1 MSDSKLPTRYEQ
13 ALAWFD
19 HYLIRPLYTAR
30 VRRLILQSFPFWIA
44 SLLTGLMAV
53 GYEKVFNWA
62 EQVSFT
68 WLSRVPLQA
77 FGLTPVAFLLSWAL
91 VHYLAP
97 AARGS
102 GIPQVMAGID
112 LSNPAQ
118 YRHTEYLLSLRVAAV
133 KVVSSVVLLLGGG
146 IIGRE
151 GPTIQ
156 VSAAIFRAINRLQP
170 AGWPQLSRQIALVTG
185 GAAGLAAAFNTPLGG
200 IVFVVEELTQIHL
213 SRFRMAVFAAVI
225 IAGLTAQQFLGPYL
239 YLGFPKVTS
248 PGGWFQALAM
258 GCAMA
263 CGLAGAFFAKA
274 LLAIGQY
281 RKRFTTLRAQVG
293 WVMGCGLALATLAY
307 FVGIDGVGTGKPII
321 NRLLFQNSG
330 TTPFYLFP
338 VRFAGMVLS
347 YSGGGAG
354 GVFAT
359 SLSAGA
365 LLGDGLARL
374 AGVPVVDRNLLILV
388 SMVGFLTGV
397 VRSPFTAAILVLE
410 MTDRHSAIFQ
420 LLLGA
425 LLAQAV
431 AALVDP
437 HSLYEHL
444 KQGFVRES
452 LAQELSPHAAAL
464 PPDHDEDRDHEQEN
478 VKPKKTQPTEG

>member
-1 MSDSKLPTRYEQ
+1 MPTVPSRYERL
-13 ALAWFD
+13 LAWLD
-19 HYLIRPLYTAR
+19 RYLIHPLYTPQ
-30 VRRLILQSFPFWIA
+30 VRRLILQSLPFWIA
-44 SLLTGLMAV
+44 SFLVGLVAV
-53 GYEKVFNWA
+53 GYEKVFVWA
-62 EQVSFT
+62 EQASFS
-68 WLSRVPLQA
+68 WLGGTPWLA
-77 FGLTPVAFLLSWAL
+77 FVLTPLAFLVSWAL
-91 VHYLAP
+91 VQWLAP

-112 LSNPAQ
+112 LSTPTRH
-118 YRHTEYLLSLRVAAV
+118 RHTAYLLSLRVAVV
-133 KVVSSVVLLLGGG
+133 KVASSVVLLLGGG
-146 IIGRE
+146 VIGRE

-156 VSAAIFRAINRLQP
+156 VSAAIFRSINRLQP
-170 AGWPQLSRQIALVTG
+170 ASWPQLSRQIAIITG

-248 PGGWFQALAM
+248 PGGWFQVLVMGAALL
-258 GCAMA
+258 
-263 CGLAGAFFAKA
+263 CGLAGAVFAKA
-274 LLAIGQY
+274 LLAIGQL
-281 RKRFTTLRAQVG
+281 RQRFTTLPARLG
-293 WVMGCGLALATLAY
+293 WVLGCGLLLAALAYAA
-307 FVGIDGVGTGKPII
+307 GPDAVGTGKPII
-321 NRLLFQNSG
+321 NRLLFQNNG
-330 TTPFYLFP
+330 LTPGYLFP
-338 VRFAGMVLS
+338 VRFAGMALS
-347 YSGGGAG
+347 YSSGGAG

-374 AGVPVVDRNLLILV
+374 AGIAVPDRNLLILV

-431 AALVDP
+431 AAPVDR

-452 LAQELSPHAAAL
+452 L
-464 PPDHDEDRDHEQEN
+464 EQEGAET
-478 VKPKKTQPTEG
+478 PLPSG

>member
-1 MSDSKLPTRYEQ
+1 MPDFNPKLSTRYEQ

-44 SLLTGLMAV
+44 SLLTGVMAV

-68 WLSRVPLQA
+68 WLSQVPLQA
-77 FGLTPVAFLLSWAL
+77 FGLTPVAFLIAWAL
-91 VHYLAP
+91 VYYLAP

-118 YRHTEYLLSLRVAAV
+118 HRYTEYLLSLRVAAV
-133 KVVSSVVLLLGGG
+133 KIVSSVVLLLGGG
-146 IIGRE
+146 VIGRE

-170 AGWPQLSRQIALVTG
+170 AGWPRLSRQIALVTG

-248 PGGWFQALAM
+248 PGGWFQVLAM
-258 GCAMA
+258 GCAMV

-281 RKRFTTLRAQVG
+281 RKRFTTLGSQVG
-293 WVMGCGLALATLAY
+293 WVMGCGCALATLAY

-330 TTPFYLFP
+330 TTPYYLFP

-374 AGVPVVDRNLLILV
+374 AGVPIVDRNLLILV

-425 LLAQAV
+425 LLAQAI

-452 LAQELSPHAAAL
+452 LAQKLSPHAAAL
-464 PPDHDEDRDHEQEN
+464 PHDDERDHEQEN
-478 VKPKKTQPTEG
+478 VKPKETQPAE

>member
-1 MSDSKLPTRYEQ
+1 MSDSIPHSHYARV
-13 ALAWFD
+13 LAWLD
-19 HYLIRPLYTAR
+19 QHLIRRLYTPR
-30 VRRLILQSFPFWIA
+30 VRRLILQSLPFWIA
-44 SLLTGLMAV
+44 SLLTGLVAV
-53 GYEKVFNWA
+53 GYERIFVWA
-62 EQVSFT
+62 EQLSFD
-68 WLSRVPLQA
+68 WLGRVPLLA
-77 FGLTPVAFLLSWAL
+77 FVLTPLAFLLSWAL
-91 VHYLAP
+91 VYYLAP

-102 GIPQVMAGID
+102 GIPQVMAGIE

-118 YRHTEYLLSLRVAAV
+118 HRHTEYLLSLRVAAV

-146 IIGRE
+146 VIGRE

-156 VSAAIFRAINRLQP
+156 ISAAIFRTINRLQP
-170 AGWPQLSRQIALVTG
+170 ASWPHLSRQIALVTG

-213 SRFRMAVFAAVI
+213 SRFRLAVFAAVI
-225 IAGLTAQQFLGPYL
+225 IAGLTAQQFLGSYL

-248 PGGWFQALAM
+248 PGGWFQVLAM
-258 GCAMA
+258 GCALA
-263 CGLAGAFFAKA
+263 CGLAGALFAKA
-274 LLAIGQY
+274 LLAVGQY
-281 RKRFTTLRAQVG
+281 RRRFTTLAAQLS
-293 WVMGCGLALATLAY
+293 WVLGCGVLMGGLAY
-307 FVGIDGVGTGKPII
+307 LVGREGIGTGKPII
-321 NRLLFQNSG
+321 NQLLFQNSG
-330 TTPFYLFP
+330 VTPGYLFP
-338 VRFAGMVLS
+338 ARFVGMVLS

-374 AGVPVVDRNLLILV
+374 AGVPVLDRNLLILV

-425 LLAQAV
+425 MLAQAV

-444 KQGFVRES
+444 KQGFIRES
-452 LAQELSPHAAAL
+452 LAQEVPAQPDVAETPAPSPV
-464 PPDHDEDRDHEQEN
+464 EE
-478 VKPKKTQPTEG
+478 

>member
-1 MSDSKLPTRYEQ
+1 MSASDTSSRYAR
-13 ALAWFD
+13 ALAWLD
-19 HYLIRPLYTAR
+19 HIFIRPLYTAR

-53 GYEKVFNWA
+53 GYEKLFAWA
-62 EQVSFT
+62 EEVSFS
-68 WLSRVPLQA
+68 WLRQLPALA
-77 FGLTPVAFLLSWAL
+77 FGLTPLAFLLSWAL
-91 VHYLAP
+91 VKWFAP

-102 GIPQVMAGID
+102 GIPQVMAGIE
-112 LSNPAQ
+112 LSNPVQ
-118 YRHTEYLLSLRVAAV
+118 HQHTAYLLSLRVALV
-133 KVVSSVVLLLGGG
+133 KVGSSVVLLLGGG
-146 IIGRE
+146 VIGRE

-156 VSAAIFRAINRLQP
+156 VAAAIFRAINRLQP

-213 SRFRMAVFAAVI
+213 SRFRMAVFSAVI
-225 IAGLTAQQFLGPYL
+225 IAGLTAQQFLGSYL
-239 YLGFPKVTS
+239 YLGFPKITS
-248 PGGWFQALAM
+248 PAGWYQVLVLVAAVV
-258 GCAMA
+258 
-263 CGLAGAFFAKA
+263 CGLAGALFAKT
-274 LLAIGQY
+274 LLWLNAY
-281 RKRFTTLRAQVG
+281 RKRFTTPLAQAG
-293 WVMGCGLALATLAY
+293 WVVGCGLVLATLAY
-307 FVGIDGVGTGKPII
+307 LVGPEGVGTGKPII
-321 NRLLFQNSG
+321 NQLLFQNSG
-330 TTPFYLFP
+330 VVPGYLFP
-338 VRFAGMVLS
+338 VRFAGMALS
-347 YSGGGAG
+347 YSSGGAG

-365 LLGDGLARL
+365 LLGDGVARL
-374 AGVPVVDRNLLILV
+374 AEVAVADRNLIILV

-420 LLLGA
+420 LLIGA

-444 KQGFVRES
+444 RQGFIRETLHRDDEPAPLPLDNS
-452 LAQELSPHAAAL
+452 AAR
-464 PPDHDEDRDHEQEN
+464 P
-478 VKPKKTQPTEG
+478 

>member
-1 MSDSKLPTRYEQ
+1 MPDPSSRYAR

-19 HYLIRPLYTAR
+19 QRLVQPLYTAR

-53 GYEKVFNWA
+53 GYEKVFGWA
-62 EQVSFT
+62 EEVSFT
-68 WLSRVPLQA
+68 WLRAAPALA
-77 FGLTPVAFLLSWAL
+77 FVLTPLAFLGSWAL
-91 VHYLAP
+91 VKWLAP

-102 GIPQVMAGID
+102 GIPQVMAGIE
-112 LSNPAQ
+112 LSTPAQ
-118 YRHTEYLLSLRVAAV
+118 HRHTAYLLSLRVAFV
-133 KVVSSVVLLLGGG
+133 KVASSVLLLLGGG
-146 IIGRE
+146 VIGRE

-156 VSAAIFRAINRLQP
+156 VAAAIFRAINRLQP

-213 SRFRMAVFAAVI
+213 SRFRMAVFSAVI

-239 YLGFPKVTS
+239 YLGYPKVTS
-248 PGGWFQALAM
+248 PGGWYQVLVLVAAV
-258 GCAMA
+258 A
-263 CGLAGAFFAKA
+263 CGLAGAFFAKT
-274 LLAIGQY
+274 LLWLNAF
-281 RKRFTTLRAQVG
+281 RKRFATPLAQAG
-293 WVMGCGLALATLAY
+293 WVVGCGLVLAGLAY
-307 FVGIDGVGTGKPII
+307 AVGPAGVGTGKPII
-321 NRLLFQNSG
+321 NQLLFQNSG
-330 TTPFYLFP
+330 AMPAYLFP
-338 VRFAGMVLS
+338 VRFLGMALS
-347 YSGGGAG
+347 YSSGGAG

-365 LLGDGLARL
+365 LLGDGVAQLAHV
-374 AGVPVVDRNLLILV
+374 AVADRNLIILV

-420 LLLGA
+420 LLIGA

-431 AALVDP
+431 ASLVDP

-444 KQGFVRES
+444 RQGFIRES
-452 LAQELSPHAAAL
+452 VHQQDEPAGTATAEAQPL
-464 PPDHDEDRDHEQEN
+464 
-478 VKPKKTQPTEG
+478 